1 MMKSER
7 KTSNSFEHNNNFNSF
22 DFKTKD
28 RENKKKI
35 ESFKLV
41 IYIVMIAM
49 SLFDASN
56 RASIFF
62 FSKNLVICNINK
74 LDRIDFYTRRI
85 IERKS
90 KCNIIK
96 TNTFA
101 CSLRINYKFLT

>member
-7 KTSNSFEHNNNFNSF
+7 KTSNSFEHNNNFNSL

-62 FSKNLVICNINK
+62 FSKNLVICNINR
-74 LDRIDFYTRRI
+74 LDTNRFLY
-85 IERKS
+85 
-90 KCNIIK
+90 K
-96 TNTFA
+96 TDN
-101 CSLRINYKFLT
+101 